1 MHRAN
6 FIGLARSKCLCGG
19 GVTTWGQA
27 WGPRDR
33 NVTKLAKTSTRDLYQ
48 NWDSEFCRFRP
59 QNDQYI
65 DSTCW
70 YSHSIDAGTYLDVM
84 MCSWFM
90 R

>member
-33 NVTKLAKTSTRDLYQ
+33 NVTKLAKTSTLFQ
-48 NWDSEFCRFRP
+48 NVPTAFYGIIRREIATGYTS
-59 QNDQYI
+59 
-65 DSTCW
+65 STLMTDRT
-70 YSHSIDAGTYLDVM
+70 IFTQQ
-84 MCSWFM
+84 
-90 R
+90 